1 MSLMITTITFNP
13 ALDKTI
19 QVDALD
25 YGKVNRVGH
34 FREDLGGKGIN
45 MGRILG
51 GFGIETKHVIVLGQ
65 DNQKAVLEFFE
76 KDGMQLEYLSVA
88 GYTRTNMK
96 IVERAKNQTTD
107 INEAGLEVSAK
118 DIQELFAMID
128 EAAKDSDYL
137 VMGGS
142 LAKGMPTDM
151 YGQIARRYGHM
162 CRVVIDADD
171 DVLIEGLKGR
181 PFMVKPNIH
190 ELENALNRKLTTLE
204 EIVTAARDL
213 IDQYGVE
220 IVVVSMGKEGS
231 LVVTRDT
238 MHRQGTYPTEVVSTV
253 GAGDSMVAGFIYG
266 LIHEMG
272 LDKSL
277 AFASACSSLTIEVEG
292 YPKLDLQE
300 AMRRTEHLMEE
311 SFS

>member
-1 MSLMITTITFNP
+1 MITTITFNP

-19 QVDALD
+19 QVDAID

-51 GFGIETKHVIVLGQ
+51 GFGIETKHIIVLGK

-76 KDGMQLEYLSVA
+76 KDDMELDYLSVD

-96 IVERAKNQTTD
+96 IVERDRNQTTD
-107 INEAGLEVSAK
+107 INEAGLTVTQ
-118 DIQELFAMID
+118 DHIDELFAMID
-128 EAAKDSDYL
+128 QAAEKSDYL
-137 VMGGS
+137 IMGGS

-151 YGQIARRYGHM
+151 YGQIARRYGDT

-171 DVLIEGLKGR
+171 DVLIEGLKGH

-190 ELENALNRKLTTLE
+190 ELENALDRKLETTE

-213 IDQYGVE
+213 IAKYDVN

-231 LVVTRDT
+231 IVVTVDD
-238 MHRQGTYPTEVVSTV
+238 MYVQGTYPTDVVSTV
-253 GAGDSMVAGFIYG
+253 GAGDSMVAGFVYG
-266 LIHEMG
+266 LINDMP
-272 LDKSL
+272 LDRSL

-292 YPKLDLQE
+292 YPKLDLDE
-300 AMRRTEHLMEE
+300 ALKRTDEMM
-311 SFS
+311 S